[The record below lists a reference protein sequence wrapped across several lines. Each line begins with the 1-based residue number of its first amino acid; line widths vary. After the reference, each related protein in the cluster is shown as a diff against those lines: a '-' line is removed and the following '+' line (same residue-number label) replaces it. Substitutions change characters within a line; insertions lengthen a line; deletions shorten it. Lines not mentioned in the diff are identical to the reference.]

1 MKDIYSMLAT
11 EIIKQQEDIVGPLAW
26 IEAQRVSGLD
36 VKDQTVNIKKDGKKV
51 LQALVNQYETLFGQ
65 ASVEVC
71 RDAVRDY
78 ISEIDRNKLP
88 SVLVS

>member
-26 IEAQRVSGLD
+26 IEAERVSGLD
-36 VKDQTVNIKKDGKKV
+36 VKDKTVNIKKDGKKV

-78 ISEIDRNKLP
+78 IAEIDRNKLP